1 MQDGNRD
8 ENAKCDKCGTS
19 FSIIRALLLISVA
32 MNLIKRI
39 NWTLNW
45 SFLVASTTHMLLSMA
60 VNI

>member
-1 MQDGNRD
+1 ML
-8 ENAKCDKCGTS
+8 NATKYGSTS
-19 FSIIRALLLISVA
+19 FSIIQTLLLISAA

-45 SFLVASTTHMLLSMA
+45 SFLVASTTHMSLFMA